1 MTVKTTL
8 TGSEPAEEW
17 VEVLI
22 VYRDSEDPSIAPW
35 VSAEELHRFLAVR
48 QDFLPWVEVWIRC
61 GPFIEGTDYTEVERM
76 ATTAPG
82 MAKRNRRWSPDF
94 HLNLDMALT
103 MMQREDTERG
113 IQACL
118 YLSDKRQA
126 WLTETTISLQTIE
139 PNEASMNGDTQTIG
153 TNQIVPEGA
162 RAVTPP
168 SGTEHIVAPGVVRS
182 MIPAIET
189 KGSEPPISLDF
200 GGHALRIL
208 MQDGEPWFVAAEV
221 CAVLDISNHRDAV
234 GKLDVDEKG
243 AVGLTDAI
251 GRQQENIII
260 NESGLYTLILRCRDA
275 IRPGTTAHRFRKWVT
290 REVLPA
296 IHKQGRYETK
306 PSHNTSPR
314 DSVWLYD
321 GVADDLVLK
330 MPTLLSIEGGYIF
343 LLSLSNGGVMLCASN
358 KPATYIQN
366 VTHKLAEFNV
376 TIDRIVAAKPHG
388 YYLQLRNRILKRLAE
403 LPRVGQTFKGVDLE
417 TLKARVEPLLREA
430 LQTRAFS
437 PTRAGAVKAELQA
450 LIGEASHLVETLNQA
465 DRA

>member
-1 MTVKTTL
+1 MTVKTAL

-22 VYRDSEDPSIAPW
+22 VYRDSEDPFIAPW

-48 QDFLPWVEVWIRC
+48 QDFLPWVDVQIRR
-61 GPFIEGTDYTEVERM
+61 GPFIEGTDFTQVKRM
-76 ATTAPG
+76 ATTALG
-82 MAKRNRRWSPDF
+82 MAKRDRRCSPDF

-103 MMQREDTERG
+103 MAQSENTERG
-113 IQACL
+113 IQACR
-118 YLSDKRQA
+118 YLADKRQA
-126 WLTETTISLQTIE
+126 WLTETTITLQTIE
-139 PNEASMNGDTQTIG
+139 PNEAPMHGDIQTIG

-162 RAVTPP
+162 RTVTPP
-168 SGTEHIVAPGVVRS
+168 SGTEPLVLPGGLSVMS
-182 MIPAIET
+182 PAIET
-189 KGSEPPISLDF
+189 QGSEPPISLDF

-208 MQDGEPWFVAAEV
+208 MQDGEPCFVAAEV
-221 CAVLDISNHRDAV
+221 CSVLDIANHRDAV
-234 GKLDVDEKG
+234 GKLDDDEKG
-243 AVGLTDAI
+243 VGLTDTL
-251 GRQQENIII
+251 GGKQETVLI

-296 IHKQGRYETK
+296 IHKQGRYETQ
-306 PSHNTSPR
+306 PSHTTSPR

-321 GVADDLVLK
+321 GVADDIVLK

-358 KPATYIQN
+358 KPVTYIQN

-376 TIDRIVAAKPHG
+376 TIDRIVSAKPHG
-388 YYLQLRNRILKRLAE
+388 YYLQLRNRILKRLAD
-403 LPRVGQTFKGVDLE
+403 LPKVGQTFKGVDLE
-417 TLKARVEPLLREA
+417 PLKSRMEPLLREA

-437 PTRAGAVKAELQA
+437 PTRESGAVKAELQA
-450 LIGEASHLVETLNQA
+450 LIGEASRLVETLKQA
-465 DRA
+465 ER